1 MVDRKDIEVKEWLHR
16 LNFWVLPVGQPG
28 CRSAACD
35 GEAGACTIN
44 QPGPQ
49 FTHVFNNESYRAKF
63 HAEEGLDHF
72 LLEQGN
78 KHLRI
83 LKTQ

>member
-1 MVDRKDIEVKEWLHR
+1 LMVDRKDIEVKEWLHR

-35 GEAGACTIN
+35 GAAGACTIN

-49 FTHVFNNESYRAKF
+49 FTHVF
-63 HAEEGLDHF
+63 
-72 LLEQGN
+72 Q
-78 KHLRI
+78 
-83 LKTQ
+83 